1 MWHVANFVKGLS
13 VDEAI
18 KQLQFQRTKGA
29 IIAKEVVILII
40 VIKIVWIVWLPL
52 DQHCSGQK

>member
-40 VIKIVWIVWLPL
+40 VIKLLWLAL
-52 DQHCSGQK
+52 DQHCS